1 MKKMFDCA
9 DAFIQ
14 ARDWKMLTLLK
25 FCLFSI
31 GIIVGL
37 FLPKKYKKPALASA
51 FVVFLV
57 TYVPLM
63 ADFGKFAIDYFNK
76 DK

>member
-1 MKKMFDCA
+1 MKKLFGCA

-31 GIIVGL
+31 GIIMGL
-37 FLPKKYKKPALASA
+37 FLPKKYKKCA
-51 FVVFLV
+51 FVSAVAVFLV
-57 TYVPLM
+57 TYIPLM
-63 ADFGKFAIDYFNK
+63 ADFGKFAVDYFNE
-76 DK
+76 DR